1 MPVPSAHFVNGNPLT
16 GPWPE
21 GFETAIFGLGC
32 FWGAER
38 LFWQTAG
45 VYSTAVG
52 YAGGSTPNPT
62 YEEVCSGRT
71 GHTEA
76 VLVVYDPKVV
86 SYDALLKVFFEGH
99 DPTQGYRQGNDVGT
113 QYRSALYWTTE
124 AQHKTAEASRDA
136 YQERLRAG
144 GFDDVTTELARGAV
158 LLLRRAVPPA
168 VPREEPEWL
177 LRAGRH
183 GRELS
188 GRPHGRLARA
198 AATRQRVSARL
209 LRSGR
214 PRRPSSRCSTSRR
227 RSRPARSCTAGSRRA
242 PRRRTRAAA
251 TRRLPDVALV
261 VVDLLDVEALAER
274 LPREGAPARALH
286 RRRGLRQ
293 LALEARR
300 TSRSTRRW
308 PPPSSPSG
316 LPPPSGERFCQNIE
330 CRTWPD
336 RLKASVFCRPTMRAE
351 VVARRGPWR
360 ACSSVS
366 FAPLT

>member
-1 MPVPSAHFVNGNPLT
+1 MLFSRSKTRMPEADEVLPGREESMPVPSAHFVNGNPLT

-86 SYDALLKVFFEGH
+86 SYDALLKVFWEGH

-124 AQHKTAEASRDA
+124 AQHKAAEASRDA

-144 GFDDVTTELARGAV
+144 GFDDVTTELARGAG

-168 VPREEPEWL
+168 VPREEPERL
-177 LRAGRH
+177 LRARRH
-183 GRELS
+183 GRELP
-188 GRPHGRLARA
+188 GRPHGRLASR
-198 AATRQRVSARL
+198 AATRQRVTARAFWNRAATSSQFTMFHRAATKSART
-209 LRSGR
+209 LRY
-214 PRRPSSRCSTSRR
+214 
-227 RSRPARSCTAGSRRA
+227 
-242 PRRRTRAAA
+242 
-251 TRRLPDVALV
+251 
-261 VVDLLDVEALAER
+261 
-274 LPREGAPARALH
+274 
-286 RRRGLRQ
+286 
-293 LALEARR
+293 
-300 TSRSTRRW
+300 
-308 PPPSSPSG
+308 
-316 LPPPSGERFCQNIE
+316 
-330 CRTWPD
+330 CR
-336 RLKASVFCRPTMRAE
+336 
-351 VVARRGPWR
+351 
-360 ACSSVS
+360 
-366 FAPLT
+366 